1 MTVPTIDSGDLPR
14 RADGPRSSAESGHAE
29 RGVPYP
35 LRLAAAYTWRIALIG
50 IGVYALLRVMDF
62 FRPLVV
68 PLFVAV
74 LLTALLHPLVVLL
87 DRWLPRGIAVLI
99 TMLVALGVISGLF
112 TLVGT
117 QISSQMAQ
125 LTTQALD
132 GFEKVRS
139 WLAHGPFH
147 LGSDQVGVYL
157 AQLRDKLTAN
167 SQEIASQALSA
178 TATAGEVI
186 TGLVLA
192 LFTLAFLLLEGR
204 RIWEWL
210 LRFVP
215 HHGRERADLAGQAGW
230 KSLSAYVRAT
240 VLVAA
245 VDALG
250 IGIGAALIGVP
261 LAIPL
266 GVLVFLGAF
275 IPIVGALISGAV
287 AVLVALL
294 ALGWVKALIML
305 GIVVAVQQVES
316 HLLQPFLM
324 GRMVSVHALGVV
336 FAIGAGVIIDGI
348 TGALFA
354 VPLAAVLNTVVH
366 VLASPPGPQTAAAVD
381 RAGEQ
386 ARRSSDDPATDGDT
400 ADDVTVATADDVTV
414 ATADDD
420 ALTGPDGESGAAA
433 VTPRKASPR

>member
-1 MTVPTIDSGDLPR
+1 MPDTGRMTVPTIDSGDLPTR
-14 RADGPRSSAESGHAE
+14 PDGAPAGTGSRHAE
-29 RGVPYP
+29 RGLPYP
-35 LRLAAAYTWRIALIG
+35 LRLAAAYTWRIGLIVAG
-50 IGVYALLRVMDF
+50 IYLLLRVLDF

-68 PLFVAV
+68 PLFIAV
-74 LLTALLHPLVVLL
+74 LLAALLHPLVVLL
-87 DRWLPRGIAVLI
+87 DRWLPRGVSVLV
-99 TMLVALGVISGLF
+99 TMLVALGVVSGLF

-125 LTTQALD
+125 LTTQAID
-132 GFEKVRS
+132 GFEKVRT
-139 WLAHGPFH
+139 WLAHGPFQI
-147 LGSDQVGVYL
+147 GSDQVGIYL
-157 AQLRDKLTAN
+157 DQLRDKLTAN
-167 SQEIASQALSA
+167 SREIASQALSA

-215 HHGRERADLAGQAGW
+215 RHGRERADLAGKAGW

-250 IGIGAALIGVP
+250 IGIGAALLGVP

-366 VLASPPGPQTAAAVD
+366 VLASPPGEETAAAVERSGEATTDTERTDGAVGPD
-381 RAGEQ
+381 RPDGAV
-386 ARRSSDDPATDGDT
+386 DPADP
-400 ADDVTVATADDVTV
+400 
-414 ATADDD
+414 
-420 ALTGPDGESGAAA
+420 GPA
-433 VTPRKASPR
+433 TPRKVSPT